1 MGNRTLRTGTAARG
15 GDVLSSVQR
24 HGSGGRTAV
33 FRIRAAG
40 LLLLGAYL
48 LFVGWLTLRPLAVPW
63 VLPTNT
69 RPLATIR
76 ADLADGPTAALT
88 GIGGGLLLMVPLA
101 LLLPIAGG
109 GWSRPLPAL
118 WLRAVGVTGLLS
130 SGIAVTQSG
139 ISGQM
144 GNVDSVLLNTVGVAV
159 LQPLLFPPLRGWLLR
174 VPRRA
179 GTVRGGG
186 RSGGGGASHQSG
198 APEGSSPRTAGVHLT
213 PWPEARVAHR
223 GYLRK

>member
-1 MGNRTLRTGTAARG
+1 M
-15 GDVLSSVQR
+15 QR
-24 HGSGGRTAV
+24 HGPGGRTAA

-40 LLLLGAYL
+40 FLLLGAYL

-69 RPLATIR
+69 RPFATIR

-109 GWSRPLPAL
+109 GWRRPLPAL

-144 GNVDSVLLNTVGVAV
+144 GNVDSVLLNTLGVAV

-174 VPRRA
+174 GPRRA
-179 GTVRGGG
+179 GTGGRSAG
-186 RSGGGGASHQSG
+186 RSGGGAAPRQSG
-198 APEGSSPRTAGVHLT
+198 SPEGSSPRTTRVHLT
-213 PWPEARVAHR
+213 PWPEAGVAHR
-223 GYLRK
+223 GYLHK